1 MLTLGTYKWII
12 NNLANTMIVKIT
24 SKFSIANLG
33 QTIIISKNLTYSCK
47 IKIKIHIPATT
58 NFKTKIKVNNQKLLA
73 LLLLPWK
80 KVFAGRLFV
89 AILNPINKT
98 DSI

>member
-24 SKFSIANLG
+24 TKFSIANLG
-33 QTIIISKNLTYSCK
+33 QTIIIWSKNLTYSCK

-80 KVFAGRLFV
+80 KGIRWK
-89 AILNPINKT
+89 IICSNIK
-98 DSI
+98 SY